1 MSLWQWIKEF
11 PIPSVATPATPAT
24 TAGGKGELSQLSQLS
39 QGVKD
44 SKGGAND
51 DVRETLEERA
61 AIMEF
66 DGGLSRREAEC
77 AAGLADLPD
86 TRNPPSAPLLA
97 APIRWRGE
105 GLDLGDLRPCQWCR
119 NFTRTGRCLTA
130 WRGELRAARDWV
142 PTFPGMPQ
150 RCVGYKPSSDDPDQR
165 PGRERWPDMVSWQAC
180 GYGAEAKGVA
190 NG

>member
-11 PIPSVATPATPAT
+11 PIPSAATPATPAT
-24 TAGGKGELSQLSQLS
+24 HEGAEGELSQLSQLS
-39 QGVKD
+39 QGLED

-51 DVRETLEERA
+51 DMREALEERA

-66 DGGLSRREAEC
+66 DGGLSRMEAERM
-77 AAGLADLPD
+77 AGLIDLPCA
-86 TRNPPSAPLLA
+86 RARPLVPALVAPV
-97 APIRWRGE
+97 RWRGE

-119 NFTRTGRCLTA
+119 NFTRTGRCLAA

-150 RCVGYKPSSDDPDQR
+150 RCVGYKPSANDPDQR
-165 PGRERWPDMVSWQAC
+165 PGRERWPDMVSWQASES
-180 GYGAEAKGVA
+180 GGRAEGVA